1 MDLNTPEL
9 TRIFRDELE
18 ERSGRLVAGAI
29 ALRHDELED
38 GRLQDLIRDAHTI
51 KGSAGLLGYHE
62 IKEVASRLEH
72 LWKQIGEGYRPPDDV
87 VVAMEA
93 SSGRL
98 LPSLDA
104 DDIELALIADKLIP
118 GERAEEPTEG
128 TVWSPPAE
136 VIPLRRP
143 EPGSSAGSSPRFR
156 TRCSAARPVS
166 IPGSCTG

>member
-9 TRIFRDELE
+9 TRIFREELD

-38 GRLQDLIRDAHTI
+38 GRLQDLVRDAHTI
-51 KGSAGLLGYHE
+51 KGSAGLLGYDE

-93 SSGRL
+93 SS
-98 LPSLDA
+98 D
-104 DDIELALIADKLIP
+104 
-118 GERAEEPTEG
+118 
-128 TVWSPPAE
+128 
-136 VIPLRRP
+136 
-143 EPGSSAGSSPRFR
+143 
-156 TRCSAARPVS
+156 
-166 IPGSCTG
+166 GSCPRSTPTT